1 MKNKKLKIIIP
12 VVVVVVIIIAA
23 VLYLKLSGDKI
34 DVETAKVTVQN
45 IEEHFDTTGTVTS
58 GGTKKY
64 YLYEGIVPTEV
75 RVSPGD
81 TVSKGDVLATFDTSS
96 MNGIITEKKQ
106 AVNSAQKSYD
116 NAVSSKNDTAS
127 RAKEIDNQIAE
138 LNAQIQKLESSET
151 TTEKVQLPER
161 GDITLPS
168 KGDVSLP
175 DRDDITLPSRGD
187 VSLPNKDSVSD
198 AVNQRTD
205 SIKNSKAALEAQIK
219 ILESE
224 KALVN
229 TSQYD
234 TLITVYKNNLDSAK
248 EDYNNAINAKKELDK
263 GFIAE
268 SDGKVGDVYIKKGE
282 PYVYVEDSSS
292 SSSISSLL
300 SGVDA
305 ESMTAEM
312 TNIVSGLLG
321 SKSQEAKSG
330 VAMTVDSYDGYKIS
344 FSLGKYDVQTVKT
357 GMKAKVSYTDYDYDA
372 EVTYVSPRAGSSGLD
387 ISSAMNVTTIM
398 GGLTSS
404 SGSSGST
411 LSAEATVNNPDE
423 NLIVGFDAKLSI
435 VTDEK
440 KNVLAIPIEALVID
454 DGKKFVFVYDE
465 KTKTAVKK
473 EIEVGISSDKYY
485 EVTKGLTEGDII
497 ILNTSD
503 VTDGAKVVV
512 S

>member
-12 VVVVVVIIIAA
+12 VVVVVVIIVAA

-81 TVSKGDVLATFDTSS
+81 TVCKGDVLATFDTSS

-116 NAVSSKNDTAS
+116 NAVSSKNDNVS

-151 TTEKVQLPER
+151 TTEKVQLPDK

-168 KGDVSLP
+168 K
-175 DRDDITLPSRGD
+175 DDITLPSNGD
-187 VSLPNKDSVSD
+187 VSLPNKDSISD

-282 PYVYVEDSSS
+282 PYVYVEGSSS

-330 VAMTVDSYDGYKIS
+330 VAMTVDSYDGYKVT

-387 ISSAMNVTTIM
+387 ISSAMNAATIM

-404 SGSSGST
+404 SGSSGTT

-440 KNVLAIPIEALVID
+440 KNVLSIPIEALVID

-503 VTDGAKVVV
+503 VADGAKVAV

>member
-12 VVVVVVIIIAA
+12 VVVVVVIIVAA

-81 TVSKGDVLATFDTSS
+81 TVCKGDVLATFDTSS

-116 NAVSSKNDTAS
+116 NAVSSKNDTAN

-151 TTEKVQLPER
+151 TTEKVQLP
-161 GDITLPS
+161 D
-168 KGDVSLP
+168 K
-175 DRDDITLPSRGD
+175 DDITLPSRGD
-187 VSLPNKDSVSD
+187 VTLPNKDSISD

-330 VAMTVDSYDGYKIS
+330 VAMTVDSYDGYKVT

-404 SGSSGST
+404 SGSSGTT
-411 LSAEATVNNPDE
+411 LSAEATVNNSDE

-503 VTDGAKVVV
+503 VTDGAKVAV

>member
-12 VVVVVVIIIAA
+12 VIVVVVIIIAA

-34 DVETAKVTVQN
+34 DVETARVTVQN

-116 NAVSSKNDTAS
+116 NAVSSKNDTAR

-151 TTEKVQLPER
+151 TTEKVQLPDR

-168 KGDVSLP
+168 KGDV
-175 DRDDITLPSRGD
+175 TLPSKGD

-198 AVNQRTD
+198 AVNQRAD

-305 ESMTAEM
+305 EGMTAEM
-312 TNIVSGLLG
+312 RNIVSGLLG

-330 VAMTVDSYDGYKIS
+330 VAMTVDSYDGYKVT

-404 SGSSGST
+404 SGSSGTT
-411 LSAEATVNNPDE
+411 LSAEATVDNPDE